1 MNTISVRSIVLPAL
15 FALLTLIVSATGLQ
29 AADKVTLT
37 GTAMCAKCALHESD
51 TCQTLLEVKTA
62 DGKTERYYF
71 TSKMDHD
78 KFCSGKTS
86 GVTVTGTVSEKDG
99 KKFITPDTVTTK

>member
-1 MNTISVRSIVLPAL
+1 MNTTPLKSVVLLAL
-15 FALLTLIVSATGLQ
+15 FTLLVSTTGLQ

-51 TCQTLLEVKTA
+51 KCQTLLEVKTT
-62 DGKTERYYF
+62 DGKVERYYF

-78 KFCSGKTS
+78 KFCKDKTEN
-86 GVTVTGTVSEKDG
+86 VTVTGTVSEKDG
-99 KKFITPDTVTTK
+99 KKYITPETVTTK

>member
-1 MNTISVRSIVLPAL
+1 MNTNPLKSVVFLAV
-15 FALLTLIVSATGLQ
+15 FTLLTSTTGLL
-29 AADKVTLT
+29 AADTVTLT

-51 TCQTLLEVKTA
+51 KCQTLLEVKSD
-62 DGKTERYYF
+62 DGKVEKYYF

-78 KFCSGKTS
+78 KFCKGKTE

-99 KKFITPDTVTTK
+99 KKFITPQTVTTK

>member
-1 MNTISVRSIVLPAL
+1 MNTTPVKSVVLLAL
-15 FALLTLIVSATGLQ
+15 FTLLVTATGLQ

-51 TCQTLLEVKTA
+51 KCQTVLEVKTTG
-62 DGKTERYYF
+62 GKVERYYF

-78 KFCSGKTS
+78 KFCKGKTED
-86 GVTVTGTVSEKDG
+86 VTVTGTVSEKDG
-99 KKFITPDTVTTK
+99 KKYLTPETVNVK